1 MTERRRSLFEEFSL
15 DAPHVTETRRLLQTL
30 AREDRE
36 GRHRAYMVTSAT
48 RGEGKS
54 TVCALTAIV
63 AAKIFRRKVL
73 LIDTDFRRPAIHHL
87 LGCSQRR
94 GLFDLLNGRAT
105 LDEVTFATPVPTLS
119 AIVTGRVS
127 GSMSEAY
134 RDEAFGDL
142 MRDLRSQYD
151 LILLDSAP
159 VVPVIEPLMIAEHVD
174 AVILVAM
181 AGKTPVTM
189 IRRMRQVIVPVE
201 HKVVGAI
208 LNNAI
213 NGLPYYYDYRYYGYE
228 RPKPHRFRSRKETP
242 ADPGG
247 PPRKDP
253 GQPGNDRAAR
263 QRGGA

>member
-36 GRHRAYMVTSAT
+36 GRHRVYMVTSAT

-73 LIDTDFRRPAIHHL
+73 LIDTDMRRPAIHHL

-94 GLFDLLNGRAT
+94 GLFDLLAGKAT
-105 LDEVTFATPVPTLS
+105 IDEVTFATPVPTLS
-119 AIVTGRVS
+119 AIVTGRVT

-134 RDEAFGDL
+134 QDEAFGDL
-142 MRDLRSQYD
+142 LRDIRSRYD

-159 VVPVIEPLMIAEHVD
+159 VVPVIEPLMIAEHAD
-174 AVILVAM
+174 AVVLVAM
-181 AGKTPVTM
+181 AGKTPVNM

-213 NGLPYYYDYRYYGYE
+213 NGLPYYYDYRYYGYQ
-228 RPKPHRFRSRKETP
+228 RPKPRRFRSQKEGP
-242 ADPGG
+242 AGPGDPSRTDPG
-247 PPRKDP
+247 PP
-253 GQPGNDRAAR
+253 GHDRAAH